1 MTYKRGRV
9 FHAGGVHMPKLY
21 TIHCPAVP
29 AHGLAWQPIPAPFQD
44 LPLMAPGKP
53 GRNPELVKA
62 LQRCPR
68 CVVRFVMAR

>member
-1 MTYKRGRV
+1 
-9 FHAGGVHMPKLY
+9 MPKLY

-29 AHGLAWQPIPAPFQD
+29 AHGAAWQPIPQAYQD

-53 GRNPELVKA
+53 GRNPELVKV

-68 CVVRFVMAR
+68 CVIRFVMSR

>member
-1 MTYKRGRV
+1 
-9 FHAGGVHMPKLY
+9 MPALY

-29 AHGLAWQPIPAPFQD
+29 AHRVEWTAVPEPYQA

-53 GRNPELVKA
+53 GKNPELVKA

-68 CVVRFVMAR
+68 CVVRFLMQQ

>member
-1 MTYKRGRV
+1 
-9 FHAGGVHMPKLY
+9 MPKLY

-29 AHGLAWQPIPAPFQD
+29 AHGLAWQPVPAACQD

-53 GRNPELVKA
+53 GRNPELVKS

>member
-1 MTYKRGRV
+1 MRN
-9 FHAGGVHMPKLY
+9 LY

-29 AHGLAWQPIPAPFQD
+29 EHRVGWTPIPEPYQP

-53 GRNPELVKA
+53 GKNPDLVRL

-68 CVVRFVMAR
+68 CVVRLLCAP